1 MKNMPK
7 AFLINSAFF
16 IYDLCWKIIIPF
28 LRLNNRLAEGFDQRT
43 LKKSAPLK
51 ADIWIQ
57 AASAGEAYLAEAII
71 NKFKSNR
78 PVKVLLTSGTSQGVD
93 ILQHSIHA
101 VPSENNIIGH
111 ASYFPFD
118 QPAVMEKAVKNIN
131 PKVMV
136 LLESEMWPGH
146 LLALKKHGC
155 RTIIINGRM
164 TEKSLKRYLLWK
176 SFWNPIKP
184 DMIYAIS
191 KEDAGRFGKLFGSKT
206 VEVMPNIKFDRFG
219 SDDTDISS
227 ENPLEKIIMRDTSFI
242 VLGSVRAKEE
252 HLVEKII
259 LDILKRKPETV
270 IGLFPRHMHRIK
282 YWSDALSRMNIKW
295 ALRTNTAK
303 PAVKGSVV
311 LWDTF
316 GELVHAYKYAGAAF
330 VGGSL
335 APLGGQNFL
344 EALNCGVIPVTGP
357 FWDNFSWVGSEIV
370 NEGLLRVAEDWRG
383 VSDALVEI
391 MGNPP
396 SREKIISEAGK
407 YMKSRQG
414 GATFACMVIEDLL

>member
-1 MKNMPK
+1 MPQEL
-7 AFLINSAFF
+7 LIKSAFF
-16 IYDLCWKIIIPF
+16 IYDLCWKIIMPV

-43 LKKSAPLK
+43 LKNNAPSK

-57 AASAGEAYLAEAII
+57 TASAGEAYLAEAII
-71 NKFKSNR
+71 NKFKSDR
-78 PVKVLLTSGTSQGVD
+78 PVKVLLTSGTRQGVD
-93 ILQHSIHA
+93 ILQRSINA
-101 VPSENNIIGH
+101 VPSENNIIGD
-111 ASYFPFD
+111 AFFFPFD
-118 QPAVMEKAVKNIN
+118 QPAIMEKAVKNIN
-131 PKVMV
+131 PEVMI

-146 LLALKKHGC
+146 LSALKKYRR
-155 RTIIINGRM
+155 RTIVINGRM
-164 TEKSLKRYLLWK
+164 TGKSLKRYLLWK
-176 SFWNPIKP
+176 SFWNSIKP

-191 KEDAGRFGKLFGSKT
+191 KQDADRFGKLFGSGT

-219 SDDTDISS
+219 DDETDSNS
-227 ENPLEKIIMRDTSFI
+227 GNPLEIIIPGDTTFT
-242 VLGSVRAKEE
+242 VLGSVREEEE
-252 HLVEKII
+252 HLVERII

-282 YWSDALSRMNIKW
+282 HWSDTLGRMNIKW

-303 PAVKGSVV
+303 PAVKGSVI

-330 VGGSL
+330 LGGSL

-357 FWDNFSWVGSEIV
+357 FRDNFSWVGSEIV

-383 VSDALVEI
+383 VSDALIEI
-391 MGNPP
+391 MENPP
-396 SREKIISEAGK
+396 SREKVISEAGK

-414 GATFACMVIEDLL
+414 GAAFACRVIEGLLKE